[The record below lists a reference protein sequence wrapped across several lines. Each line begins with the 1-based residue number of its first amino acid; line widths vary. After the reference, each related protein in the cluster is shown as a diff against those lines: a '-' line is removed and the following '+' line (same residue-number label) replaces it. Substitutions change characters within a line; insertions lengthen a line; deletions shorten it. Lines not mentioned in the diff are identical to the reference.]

1 MGLDER
7 MASMLVLARRV
18 GQEIVIGDDVQI
30 VVLEVRGNQVRL
42 GITAPPSL
50 RVDRQEVRA
59 RQQLAE
65 AKNTTKEV
73 VGVPVGV

>member
-1 MGLDER
+1 
-7 MASMLVLARRV
+7 MLVLARRV

-65 AKNTTKEV
+65 AKNAPKEKEA